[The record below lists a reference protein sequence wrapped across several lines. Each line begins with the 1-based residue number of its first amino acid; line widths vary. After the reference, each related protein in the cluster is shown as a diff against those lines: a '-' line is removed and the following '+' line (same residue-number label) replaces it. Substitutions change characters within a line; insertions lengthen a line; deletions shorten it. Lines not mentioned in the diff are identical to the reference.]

1 MQFKIGA
8 YIRISKENT
17 NNESIVNQENII
29 KSYIES
35 NAEFNH
41 SNVTYYTDNGYSGS
55 NFERP
60 EMKKLIEDIKSN
72 KINCIVV
79 KDLSRFG
86 RNYIEVSNYIE
97 KIFPFLNIRFIAIN
111 DNYDIYKD
119 KNSICDL
126 SVSFKNIIHNY
137 YIKDLSVKI
146 KTGHRASAKQ
156 GNYIK
161 TVPFGYKRNKK
172 TKRLEIDEETA
183 PIVKRIFELFVDGY
197 KLTDIC
203 KILNSENIPT
213 INQYKNKNFSN
224 TQFWK
229 FRSIK
234 TILKNEVYTG
244 DTVNFKTKPIKCGS
258 KKCIKNNEEDIL
270 IIENTHP
277 AIIEKDIFLKVNELL
292 NKRTRVN
299 KSAVNKN
306 IFSNKLKCGC
316 CGYGLKYNSR
326 KNKGKKYFCGSR
338 YEHNN
343 TECLKVF
350 IDEDNLNELIIRDLK
365 DKINIYLS
373 KKNENNINEQDFK
386 RDIIKNENQVKIL
399 MNRKVEIYE
408 KYIELIISKEEY
420 LKEKIYIEQT
430 LHNLKENL
438 DELNLII
445 ENLEDEKAKDYKEN
459 DFENLTK
466 DIIDNFIEK
475 IYIYDKDNIEIF
487 WK

>member
-8 YIRISKENT
+8 YIRISKENV

-29 KSYIES
+29 KSYIKS
-35 NAEFNH
+35 NSEFKN
-41 SNVTYYTDNGYSGS
+41 SKVTYYIDNGYSGS
-55 NFERP
+55 SFERP
-60 EMKKLIEDIKSN
+60 AMKKLIKDIKEN
-72 KINCIVV
+72 KINCIIV
-79 KDLSRFG
+79 
-86 RNYIEVSNYIE
+86 
-97 KIFPFLNIRFIAIN
+97 
-111 DNYDIYKD
+111 
-119 KNSICDL
+119 
-126 SVSFKNIIHNY
+126 
-137 YIKDLSVKI
+137 KDLSVKI

-183 PIVKRIFELFVDGY
+183 PIVKRIFKLFLDGY
-197 KLTDIC
+197 KFTEIC
-203 KILNSENIPT
+203 KILNSEKIPT
-213 INQYKNKNFSN
+213 INQYKTKNFSN
-224 TQFWK
+224 NQFWK

-234 TILKNEVYTG
+234 PILKNEVYTG
-244 DTVNFKTKPIKCGS
+244 DTINFKTKPIKCGS
-258 KKCIKNNEEDIL
+258 KKYIKNNEEDIL

-292 NKRTRVN
+292 NKRTRFN
-299 KSAVNKN
+299 KDAINKN

-316 CGYGLKYNSR
+316 CEYGLKYNSR
-326 KNKGKKYFCGSR
+326 KNKDKKYFCGSR

-343 TECLKVF
+343 TECLKVL
-350 IDEDNLNELIIRDLK
+350 IDEYDLK
-365 DKINIYLS
+365 KLVIKDLKNKANIYLS
-373 KKNENNINEQDFK
+373 KNPKNNINEKDLK
-386 RDIIKNENQVKIL
+386 RDVVKNENQLKNL

-408 KYIELIISKEEY
+408 KYTELIISKKEY

-430 LHNLKENL
+430 LQNLKENL
-438 DELNLII
+438 DELKLML
-445 ENLEDEKAKDYKEN
+445 ENLEEDKPKCYKEN

-475 IYIYDKDNIEIF
+475 IYIYDKNNIEIF